1 LRGDA
6 GRNRIEERA
15 AAIASFRAS
24 ARSLTRG
31 EPTAPKPRKRVKS
44 GGDGKGYGK
53 GGARFAARG
62 LVQDYLELCRN
73 PLKDL
78 RRWAAEDKRFGRAPR
93 GFQSVFALRAT
104 PDKSFIAKGDDHA
117 HNQGA
122 AVALAKTAGLRGQPL
137 PGLRLRVDA
146 DGSRGRADGVFARP
160 GAGSG
165 GDDRL
170 RSFRAERGGGGL
182 VSRIGGEA
190 GSYGAAADAINAEFA
205 EKLDGLRRRLPRWQ
219 IPAAVRALKNGR
231 AVALQALRD
240 QKQGERFAARE
251 ITRRARTG
259 FPPTARPS

>member
-15 AAIASFRAS
+15 AAVARVRAT

-31 EPTAPKPRKRVKS
+31 ETPAPKPRKRVKS

-93 GFQSVFALRAT
+93 GFQA
-104 PDKSFIAKGDDHA
+104 FIGKGGDYA

-122 AVALAKTAGLRGQPL
+122 AVALAKAAGVRGQPL
-137 PGLRLRVDA
+137 PGLRIRVDA
-146 DGSRGRADGVFARP
+146 HGSRGRVDGVSARP

-165 GDDRL
+165 GDDGL
-170 RSFRAERGGGGL
+170 RSLRAERDGGL
-182 VSRIGGEA
+182 VSRIGGAA
-190 GSYGAAADAINAEFA
+190 GSYGAEADAISAEFTR
-205 EKLDGLRRRLPRWQ
+205 KLDGLRRRLPKWE
-219 IPAAVRALKNGR
+219 IPAAIRALKNDR

-240 QKQGERFAARE
+240 KKQGERFAARE
-251 ITRRARTG
+251 ITRRVSAG
-259 FPPTARPS
+259 FLPTARPS

>member
-1 LRGDA
+1 MRGDA
-6 GRNRIEERA
+6 GRDRVEERA
-15 AAIASFRAS
+15 AAVAGFRAT
-24 ARSLTRG
+24 ARSFTRR
-31 EPTAPKPRKRVKS
+31 EPPAPKPRKRVRS
-44 GGDGKGYGK
+44 GGDGRGYGK
-53 GGARFAARG
+53 GAAGG
-62 LVQDYLELCRN
+62 LVQDYLELCRD

-93 GFQSVFALRAT
+93 GFQSVFVLRAT

-117 HNQGA
+117 HNQGRQLSGKNRRVSRPAIAGVA
-122 AVALAKTAGLRGQPL
+122 ATAGRGQEP
-137 PGLRLRVDA
+137 
-146 DGSRGRADGVFARP
+146 
-160 GAGSG
+160 
-165 GDDRL
+165 
-170 RSFRAERGGGGL
+170 RAELTVCLLDREPVLAEMTDCDQVSSRKRRFERGGL

-219 IPAAVRALKNGR
+219 IPAAVRALKNAR

-251 ITRRARTG
+251 ITRRAQAG